1 MGSGASTFDKQTIL
15 QTKQVLEAGNNYH
28 IVSVKGLEL
37 QETSCH
43 SLEAT
48 RLVLGVVMG
57 IHGHPSYIIV
67 PGWTICSMQHLTEAA
82 K

>member
-1 MGSGASTFDKQTIL
+1 MWVQVLPHLRTNQYCKQ
-15 QTKQVLEAGNNYH
+15 KQVLEAGNNYH

-48 RLVLGVVMG
+48 RLVLSVVMG
-57 IHGHPSYIIV
+57 IHGHPSYYSFQGGRYV
-67 PGWTICSMQHLTEAA
+67 QCSI
-82 K
+82 